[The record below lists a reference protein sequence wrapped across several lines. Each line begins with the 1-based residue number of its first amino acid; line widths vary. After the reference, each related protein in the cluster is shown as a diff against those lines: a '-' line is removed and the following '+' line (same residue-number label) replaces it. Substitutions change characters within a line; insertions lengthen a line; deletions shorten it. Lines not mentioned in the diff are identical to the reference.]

1 MRMVLD
7 MKRLWRACLV
17 LMAAICIGL
26 GGQGPA
32 EAAPQVIEATGVY
45 IMGDN
50 DSPKIARD
58 AARQEAM
65 RAAVEKAGVYVES
78 YSRTKNMQLTED
90 DVKMISGAVLKVIK
104 EDSVPELSGTT
115 MKYTVQ
121 LTAEVDTDNI
131 DFKALMAKKD
141 EVEKL
146 QQERD
151 ALKKQNEELLQEYQK
166 ANGQEKKKL
175 GTRLETSYDYGK
187 IFDRS
192 MGNIQRSEYTK
203 AIDELTTLIED
214 RRVTGNPRA
223 YAYYLRGRAYY
234 GLNRPH
240 EALEDFSAANTTTHD
255 STTYPIWRCH
265 QYEGLIYYDE
275 GRYDD
280 AVRELEIAWNCS
292 DKQDQALANE
302 LRARPLS
309 VPRTR
314 HQSPHRSP
322 MTATPA
328 AQAAASTGRRSSPTS
343 SSTRW
348 TKADTIGFPP
358 SGGNFFA

>member
-1 MRMVLD
+1 
-7 MKRLWRACLV
+7 
-17 LMAAICIGL
+17 
-26 GGQGPA
+26 
-32 EAAPQVIEATGVY
+32 PQVIEATGVY

-90 DVKMISGAVLKVIK
+90 DVKIISGAVLKVIK
-104 EDSVPELSGTT
+104 EDSVPELSGKTW
-115 MKYTVQ
+115 KYTVN

-131 DFKALMAKKD
+131 DFKAMLAKKD
-141 EVEKL
+141 EIEKL

-151 ALKKQNEELLQEYQK
+151 ALKKQNEELLQQYQK
-166 ANGQEKKKL
+166 ANGLEKRKL
-175 GTRLETSYDYGK
+175 GTRLETNYDYGK

-214 RRVTGNPRA
+214 RQVTGNPRA

-240 EALEDFSAANTTTHD
+240 DALEDFSAANATKHD
-255 STTYPIWRCH
+255 NATYPIWRCH

-280 AVRELEIAWNCS
+280 AVRELEIAWNYS
-292 DKQDQALANE
+292 DKQDQALAND
-302 LRARPLS
+302 LRTARLAAERAKNP
-309 VPRTR
+309 PP
-314 HQSPHRSP
+314 QQ
-322 MTATPA
+322 PA
-328 AQAAASTGRRSSPTS
+328 EQGSGS
-343 SSTRW
+343 SSGRIDW
-348 TKADTIGFPP
+348 TKILTDIIIHSMDKG
-358 SGGNFFA
+358 

>member
-1 MRMVLD
+1 
-7 MKRLWRACLV
+7 
-17 LMAAICIGL
+17 
-26 GGQGPA
+26 
-32 EAAPQVIEATGVY
+32 
-45 IMGDN
+45 
-50 DSPKIARD
+50 
-58 AARQEAM
+58 
-65 RAAVEKAGVYVES
+65 
-78 YSRTKNMQLTED
+78 MQLTED

-115 MKYTVQ
+115 MKYTVH

-302 LRARPLS
+302 LRTAR
-309 VPRTR
+309 
-314 HQSPHRSP
+314 
-322 MTATPA
+322 
-328 AQAAASTGRRSSPTS
+328 QAAERAKNPPPEPTPQPDDRDSGSAGGRVD
-343 SSTRW
+343 W
-348 TKADTIGFPP
+348 TKIITDIIIHSMDKG
-358 SGGNFFA
+358 

>member
-17 LMAAICIGL
+17 LMAAVCIGL

-115 MKYTVQ
+115 MKYTVH

-203 AIDELTTLIED
+203 AIDELTTLIGD
-214 RRVTGNPRA
+214 RQVTGNPRA

-255 STTYPIWRCH
+255 NTTYPIWRCH

-280 AVRELEIAWNCS
+280 AVRELEIAWNYS
-292 DKQDQALANE
+292 DKQDQALAND
-302 LRARPLS
+302 LRTAR
-309 VPRTR
+309 
-314 HQSPHRSP
+314 
-322 MTATPA
+322 
-328 AQAAASTGRRSSPTS
+328 QAAERAKNPPPEPTPQPDDRGSGNTGGRVDWSKIITDIIIHSMD
-343 SSTRW
+343 
-348 TKADTIGFPP
+348 KG
-358 SGGNFFA
+358 

>member
-1 MRMVLD
+1 
-7 MKRLWRACLV
+7 
-17 LMAAICIGL
+17 
-26 GGQGPA
+26 
-32 EAAPQVIEATGVY
+32 
-45 IMGDN
+45 
-50 DSPKIARD
+50 
-58 AARQEAM
+58 M

-115 MKYTVQ
+115 MKYTVH

-203 AIDELTTLIED
+203 AIDELTTLIGD
-214 RRVTGNPRA
+214 RQVTGNPRA

-255 STTYPIWRCH
+255 NTTYPIWRCH

-280 AVRELEIAWNCS
+280 AVRELEIAWNYS
-292 DKQDQALANE
+292 DKQDQALAND
-302 LRARPLS
+302 LRTAR
-309 VPRTR
+309 
-314 HQSPHRSP
+314 
-322 MTATPA
+322 
-328 AQAAASTGRRSSPTS
+328 QAAERAKNPPPEPTPQPDDRGSGNTGGRVD
-343 SSTRW
+343 W
-348 TKADTIGFPP
+348 TKIITDIIIHSMDKG
-358 SGGNFFA
+358 

>member
-1 MRMVLD
+1 

-115 MKYTVQ
+115 MKYTVH

-223 YAYYLRGRAYY
+223 YAYYLRGAPTTASTGRTKHSRISVQPTRQRTITRRIPS
-234 GLNRPH
+234 G
-240 EALEDFSAANTTTHD
+240 AATSTKASSTTTRVA
-255 STTYPIWRCH
+255 TTTPCASSRLPGTTPTSRTRRSPTTC
-265 QYEGLIYYDE
+265 
-275 GRYDD
+275 
-280 AVRELEIAWNCS
+280 A
-292 DKQDQALANE
+292 

-328 AQAAASTGRRSSPTS
+328 AQAAASTGQRSSPTS

>member
-1 MRMVLD
+1 

-17 LMAAICIGL
+17 LVAAVCIWP
-26 GGQGPA
+26 GGMSPA

-65 RAAVEKAGVYVES
+65 RAAVKKAGVYVES

-104 EDSVPELSGTT
+104 EDSVPELSGKTW
-115 MKYTVQ
+115 KYTVN

-131 DFKALMAKKD
+131 DFKAMLAKKD
-141 EVEKL
+141 EIEKL

-151 ALKKQNEELLQEYQK
+151 ALKKQNEELLQQYQK
-166 ANGQEKKKL
+166 ANGLEKRKL

-192 MGNIQRSEYTK
+192 MGHIQRSEYTK

-214 RRVTGNPRA
+214 RTVTGNPRA

-240 EALEDFSAANTTTHD
+240 DALEDFSAANATKHD
-255 STTYPIWRCH
+255 NATYPIWRCH

-280 AVRELEIAWNCS
+280 AVRELEIAWNYS
-292 DKQDQALANE
+292 DKQDQALAND
-302 LRARPLS
+302 LRTARLAAERAKNP
-309 VPRTR
+309 PP
-314 HQSPHRSP
+314 QQ
-322 MTATPA
+322 PA
-328 AQAAASTGRRSSPTS
+328 EQGSGS
-343 SSTRW
+343 SSGRIDW
-348 TKADTIGFPP
+348 TKILTDIIIHSMDKG
-358 SGGNFFA
+358 